1 MVGAVGQRA
10 REVFKREEMKS
21 PSNKKLR
28 VLFHSGVERVISYK

>member
-21 PSNKKLR
+21 PSNEKLM
-28 VLFHSGVERVISYK
+28 VLFHSGIAWVISYK